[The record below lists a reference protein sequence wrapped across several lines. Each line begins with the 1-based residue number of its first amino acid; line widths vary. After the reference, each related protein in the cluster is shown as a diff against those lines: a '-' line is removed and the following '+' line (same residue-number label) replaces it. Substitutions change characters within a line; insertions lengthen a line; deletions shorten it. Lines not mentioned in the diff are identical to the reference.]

1 MGKNMALSTVCI
13 VLFLLCVSPPL
24 VAQEET
30 LSFSIGIVPLDA
42 RLDTLTEMVGN
53 VAERYASQLNLD
65 ENERT
70 LLSTQWEKEAQIQ
83 KIVSLVGRIIHTIKK
98 NTANIG

>member
-42 RLDTLTEMVGN
+42 RLDTLTEMV
-53 VAERYASQLNLD
+53 A
-65 ENERT
+65 T
-70 LLSTQWEKEAQIQ
+70 
-83 KIVSLVGRIIHTIKK
+83 
-98 NTANIG
+98 